1 MTANGTKKSVDWV
14 NIAKFIIF
22 FATCLASVFI
32 WYYSQ
37 QANISND
44 IALTYVSKTEL
55 QLVIQKLDIL
65 EDSLKEF
72 KNDFS
77 SQLNSLENTNNEI
90 AGLVTDIRLTLA
102 RIAN

>member
-1 MTANGTKKSVDWV
+1 MTANGTKKSVDWL
-14 NIAKFIIF
+14 NLAKFTIF

-44 IALTYVSKTEL
+44 IASTYVSKTEL
-55 QLVIQKLDIL
+55 KLVTQKIDVL
-65 EDSLKEF
+65 ENSFKEF

-77 SQLNSLENTNNEI
+77 SQLNSLEDTNNEI
-90 AGLVTDIRLTLA
+90 VGLITDIRLTLA
-102 RIAN
+102 RIVN